1 MALLFPLEDFS
12 QPAEQQP
19 GAGSTAAEP
28 PAPTPEQV
36 ENQRM
41 AAYEQGYQAGWDDA
55 TRAESQEQSRI
66 RADFARNLQDLG
78 FTYHEARSHVMRAME
93 PLLNEIVSKVL
104 PSVIAETL
112 GQTILEELIPMVEQA
127 SDTPI
132 EVVINPGNRAMLETL
147 ITDSVSVPISIV
159 EEESLADGQVYL
171 RMDNIEKQ
179 IDMNNVLD
187 RIGSAIGSVYE
198 INKKAS

>member
-1 MALLFPLEDFS
+1 VALLFPLEDFG
-12 QPAEQQP
+12 QPVAQQP
-19 GAGSTAAEP
+19 GAGSAAAEP
-28 PAPTPEQV
+28 PAPSPEQI

-66 RADFARNLQDLG
+66 GADFARNLQDLG

-93 PLLNEIVSKVL
+93 PLLNEIVTKVL
-104 PSVIAETL
+104 PSLIAETL
-112 GQTILEELIPMVEQA
+112 GQTILEELMPMVDQA

-132 EVVINPGNRAMLETL
+132 EVVINPGNRAVLETL
-147 ITDSVSVPISIV
+147 IADSVSVPINIV

-171 RMDNIEKQ
+171 RMDSIEKQ

-187 RIGSAIGSVYE
+187 RIGSAISSVYE
-198 INKKAS
+198 INKKAV